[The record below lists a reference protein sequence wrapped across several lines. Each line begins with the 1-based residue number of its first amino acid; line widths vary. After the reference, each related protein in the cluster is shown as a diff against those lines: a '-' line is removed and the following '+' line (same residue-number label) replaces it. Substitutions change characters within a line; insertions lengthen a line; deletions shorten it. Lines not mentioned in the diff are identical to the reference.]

1 MSYGSR
7 AAQYL
12 DSDVL
17 SRPKEWLVPL
27 LYEHLLARLR
37 RAEVQIGARDFE
49 GKAESLSK
57 ATEIV
62 FELAGTLDHDQGGE
76 LATHLS
82 SLYAYFAGE
91 ILAVSRTLDCV
102 RLQRLVTLVAELHEA
117 WAAAAEQVAPR
128 GRGTGARLAMA
139 V

>member
-12 DSDVL
+12 DSDIM

-62 FELAGTLDHDQGGE
+62 FELAGTLDHEHGGE
-76 LATHLS
+76 LAAHLS

-91 ILAVSRTLDCV
+91 ILAVSRSLDCV
-102 RLQRLVTLVAELHEA
+102 RLQRLVTLVSELHEA

-128 GRGTGARLAMA
+128 GRAAGPRLAMA

>member
-1 MSYGSR
+1 MIYGSR

-12 DSDVL
+12 DSDVM

-27 LYEHLLARLR
+27 MYEHLLARLR

-49 GKAESLSK
+49 GKAESLAK
-57 ATEIV
+57 ANDIV
-62 FELAGTLDHDQGGE
+62 LELAGTLDHDQGGE
-76 LATHLS
+76 LASHLS

-91 ILAVSRTLDCV
+91 ILTVSRTLDCV
-102 RLQRLVTLVAELHEA
+102 RLQRLITLVAELHEA
-117 WAAAAEQVAPR
+117 WVAAAEQVAPR
-128 GRGTGARLAMA
+128 GRATGGRLAMA